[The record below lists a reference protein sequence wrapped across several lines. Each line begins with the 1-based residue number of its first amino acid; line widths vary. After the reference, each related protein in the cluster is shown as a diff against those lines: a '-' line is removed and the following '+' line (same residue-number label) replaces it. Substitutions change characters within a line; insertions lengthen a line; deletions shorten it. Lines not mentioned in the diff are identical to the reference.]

1 MQSSGQCKK
10 WKKKILITLKEM
22 SCSPIY
28 HHALGPTSIK
38 IKSSL
43 KKVRFT
49 LSRSDHF
56 IISPLISLQQCIYSH
71 SIFSVSSSHE
81 KKEVNGPPN
90 CCYRFLS
97 HDSPK
102 ASKKKN
108 TKSTEHF
115 ILWVINN
122 SLMLLSSVLTRAAL
136 ETMSPSLS
144 LSRARFRLLVS
155 EIWIYEK
162 FPQFNSCYSYSYVLC
177 VYE

>member
-1 MQSSGQCKK
+1 MH
-10 WKKKILITLKEM
+10 WARTL
-22 SCSPIY
+22 SRLNL
-28 HHALGPTSIK
+28 HR
-38 IKSSL
+38 
-43 KKVRFT
+43 KVRFT
-49 LSRSDHF
+49 LQPFWSFHNIPPHLSSAVYLF
-56 IISPLISLQQCIYSH
+56 T
-71 SIFSVSSSHE
+71 FNVSSSHE

-136 ETMSPSLS
+136 ETMSPPLS
-144 LSRARFRLLVS
+144 LSRARFRRLLVS

-162 FPQFNSCYSYSYVLC
+162 FPQFNSCYSYVLC